1 MPKSLDLNSDLNLK
15 CFSLFEMVTFRKNV
29 MIIYANYA
37 HVGIIYAGN
46 KEDSVTANRENVIK
60 IKQKHPHAAYLPVP
74 IAKPISLCV
83 LSAKERIQKT
93 QLLVVPGSCH
103 STRCETRENFFS
115 ANSIAEFYF
124 TPFTQP

>member
-1 MPKSLDLNSDLNLK
+1 
-15 CFSLFEMVTFRKNV
+15 MVTFRKNV

-93 QLLVVPGSCH
+93 QLLVVPVVVTQQDVKHEKIFSLPTVQLS
-103 STRCETRENFFS
+103 STSPLLLDHERFFS
-115 ANSIAEFYF
+115 FNSKWVLV
-124 TPFTQP
+124 T